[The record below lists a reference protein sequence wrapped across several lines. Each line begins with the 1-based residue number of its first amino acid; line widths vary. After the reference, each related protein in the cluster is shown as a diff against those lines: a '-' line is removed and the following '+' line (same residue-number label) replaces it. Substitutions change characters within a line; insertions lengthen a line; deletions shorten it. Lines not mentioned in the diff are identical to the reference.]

1 MKPDDTTIE
10 IIDPKTGES
19 SGPLPAGEFHKRVKA
34 VTERMKDGADFKLE
48 PTEPEAGEIPEAV
61 ISELRHARAIA
72 KDYAQGYSDACKA
85 QAEKYKLKPSALKRY
100 IAALEDDK
108 VADLH
113 TETNDLEKLIGIE

>member
-1 MKPDDTTIE
+1 MKRDDTTIS
-10 IIDPKTGES
+10 ISTPDGGMTKPV
-19 SGPLPAGEFHKRVKA
+19 PLAVFDAAIKA
-34 VTERMKDGADFKLE
+34 VTASKKSGADFKLE

-72 KDYAQGYSDACKA
+72 KDYAQGYSDACRA
-85 QAEKYKLKPSALKRY
+85 MAEKYKLKPSALKRY